1 METNPVEEIKNKIDI
16 VQVIGSYIEVK
27 PAGRNF
33 KARCPFHG
41 EKTPSFMISP
51 DRQTWHCFGSCN
63 EGGDVFSFLMKYE
76 NIEFYEA
83 LKILAEKAGVELKKL
98 SPEDQKQFGILYD
111 INDAMKDFYRQE
123 LQKNPKVLEY
133 IKGRGLTE
141 ETIREFELGFAPQ
154 AWDQATLHLTG
165 KGFKSQDIE
174 RAGINFRTERGSY
187 VDRFRGR
194 IMFPIWNHTGKVV
207 GFTGRI
213 MPEYDTGETGKYI
226 NSPETPIFNKS
237 RVLYG
242 FNKAKNHIREM
253 QFALLVEGQMDLIM
267 CVQDGLKNAVATSG
281 TALTAD
287 HLKTLK
293 KQTENVMFSFDN
305 DEAGQ
310 KAAERSIDLAKGLD
324 FNVKILSLG
333 EHKDPADA
341 IKAKP
346 GIMKEFA
353 KAAKEAMEF
362 YFERYLSH
370 GESFK
375 NDPAKFKKNLH
386 IVLEKIKALPSAVER
401 EHWIRQLAQKVN
413 VSEHVLQEDMAHIE
427 VTVPLEMRLKGVL
440 SGAEGRPIK
449 EATLQEVQEEKM
461 RIDLIAERA
470 LKMALMQDEFMK
482 KFAGYAKYLPKRYR
496 RIYDAA
502 VDKTAIDD
510 PAVLDE
516 VYTFTLRAGMDTEAA
531 DPEKEI
537 KEFDELLR
545 QLRVEALK
553 EKQMVVMR
561 AVRQA
566 ERLGDEEKATH
577 YLKLFDEVSKLLQ
590 NER

>member
-1 METNPVEEIKNKIDI
+1 MDINPVEQIKERLDI

-63 EGGDVFSFLMKYE
+63 EGGDVFSFVMKYE

-111 INDAMKDFYRQE
+111 INDAAKEFYKQE
-123 LQKNPKVLEY
+123 LQRNPKVLEY
-133 IKGRGLTE
+133 IKERGLMN
-141 ETIREFELGFAPQ
+141 ETVQEFELGFAPQ
-154 AWDQATLHLTG
+154 AWDATTVHLTA
-165 KGFKSQDIE
+165 KGFKADDIE
-174 RAGINFRTERGSY
+174 RAGISFRTERGTY

-194 IMFPIWNHTGKVV
+194 IMFPIWNHVGKVV
-207 GFTGRI
+207 GFSGRI
-213 MPEYDTGETGKYI
+213 LPEYDTGEAGKYI

-253 QFALLVEGQMDLIM
+253 KFALLVEGQMDLLM

-324 FNVKILSLG
+324 FNVKILLLKDF
-333 EHKDPADA
+333 KDPADA
-341 IKAKP
+341 IRAKP
-346 GIMKEFA
+346 GIMKTYA
-353 KAAKEAMEF
+353 KQAREAMEF

-386 IVLEKIKALPSAVER
+386 IVLAKIKALPSAVER
-401 EHWIRQLAQKVN
+401 EHWIGQLAQLIN
-413 VSEHVLQEDMAHIE
+413 MSEHVLQEDMARIE
-427 VTVPLEMRLKGVL
+427 LIVPLEMRPKQ
-440 SGAEGRPIK
+440 E

-461 RIDLIAERA
+461 RIDLVAERA
-470 LKMALMQDEFMK
+470 LNMALMREEFMGQL
-482 KFAGYAKYLPKRYR
+482 AEYAKYLPKRYR

-502 VDKTAIDD
+502 TEKTAVDD
-510 PAVLDE
+510 PGLMDE
-516 VYTFTLRAGMDTEAA
+516 LHTFTLRAGMEREEA
-531 DPEKEI
+531 DPEKAAN
-537 KEFDELLR
+537 EFAQLLSQLR
-545 QLRVEALK
+545 QEALK
-553 EKQMVVMR
+553 EKQMVIMR
-561 AVRQA
+561 AIRQA
-566 ERLGDEEKATH
+566 NRQGDAEKAVQ

-590 NER
+590 NEK

>member
-1 METNPVEEIKNKIDI
+1 MDTNPIEQIKERLDI

-41 EKTPSFMISP
+41 EKTPSFMIAP

-98 SPEDQKQFGILYD
+98 SPEDQKQFGVLYD
-111 INDAMKDFYRQE
+111 INAAVKDFYKQQ
-123 LQKNPKVLEY
+123 LAQNQKILEY
-133 IKGRGLTE
+133 IKSRGL
-141 ETIREFELGFAPQ
+141 IDKAVQEFELGFAPQ
-154 AWDQATLHLTG
+154 SWDAATIHLAS
-165 KGFKSQDIE
+165 KGFQSEDIE
-174 RAGINFRTERGSY
+174 RAGINFRTERGTY

-194 IMFPIWNHTGKVV
+194 VMFPIWNHTGKVV
-207 GFTGRI
+207 GFSGRI
-213 MPEYDTGETGKYI
+213 LPEYDTGDAGKYI

-242 FNKAKNHIREM
+242 FHKAKNHIREM
-253 QFALLVEGQMDLIM
+253 GFALLVEGQMDLLM
-267 CVQDGLKNAVATSG
+267 CVQDGLKNVVATSG

-287 HLKTLK
+287 HLKTIK
-293 KQTENVMFSFDN
+293 KQTDNVMFSFDN

-310 KAAERSIDLAKGLD
+310 KAAERSIDLAKNLD
-324 FNVKILSLG
+324 FNVKILSVKDY
-333 EHKDPADA
+333 KDPADA

-346 GIMKEFA
+346 GVMVEYA

-375 NDPAKFKKNLH
+375 NNAPLFKKNLH
-386 IVLEKIKALPSAVER
+386 IVLAKIKALPSAVER
-401 EHWIRQLAQKVN
+401 EHWVRQLARIVN
-413 VSEHVLQEDMAHIE
+413 INEHVLLEDMTRIE
-427 VTVPLEMRLKGVL
+427 LVVPLEMRPKQE
-440 SGAEGRPIK
+440 A
-449 EATLQEVQEEKM
+449 ATLQEVQEKKM

-470 LKMALMQDEFMK
+470 LRMAMIKDEFMGQL
-482 KFAGYAKYLPKRYR
+482 AEYAKYLPKRYR

-502 VDKTAIDD
+502 LDKTAVDD
-510 PAVLDE
+510 PELTEDLHA
-516 VYTFTLRAGMDTEAA
+516 FTLRAGMEAEER
-531 DPEKEI
+531 DPQKAER
-537 KEFDELLR
+537 EFGQLLG
-545 QLRVEALK
+545 QLRHEALK
-553 EKQMVVMR
+553 EKQMVIMR
-561 AVRQA
+561 AIHNA
-566 ERLGDEEKATH
+566 ERQGDAEKSTH

-590 NER
+590 NEK

>member
-1 METNPVEEIKNKIDI
+1 MDNPIEQIKERLDI

-41 EKTPSFMISP
+41 EKTPSFMIAP

-63 EGGDVFSFLMKYE
+63 EGGDVFSFVMKYE

-83 LKILAEKAGVELKKL
+83 LKLLAEKAGVELKKL

-111 INDAMKDFYRQE
+111 INDAVKDFYKQQ
-123 LQKNPKVLEY
+123 LQQNPKVLEY
-133 IKGRGLTE
+133 IKSRGLTE
-141 ETIREFELGFAPQ
+141 VAIKEFELGFAPQ
-154 AWDQATLHLTG
+154 SWDAATIHLKS
-165 KGFKSQDIE
+165 KGFQPEDIE
-174 RAGINFRTERGSY
+174 RAGVNFLTERGSF

-207 GFTGRI
+207 GFSGRLL
-213 MPEYDTGETGKYI
+213 PEYDTGDAGKYI

-253 QFALLVEGQMDLIM
+253 KFALLVEGQMDLLM
-267 CVQDGLKNAVATSG
+267 CVQDGLKNVVATSG

-293 KQTENVMFSFDN
+293 KQTDNVMFSFDN

-310 KAAERSIDLAKGLD
+310 KAAERSIDLAKNLD
-324 FNVKILSLG
+324 FNVKILSVKDY
-333 EHKDPADA
+333 KDPADA
-341 IKAKP
+341 IKAQP
-346 GIMKEFA
+346 GIMVTYA

-375 NDPAKFKKNLH
+375 NNAPLFKKNLH
-386 IVLEKIKALPSAVER
+386 IVLAKIKALPSAVER
-401 EHWIRQLAQKVN
+401 DHWIEELAKLLPMRGITADQLK
-413 VSEHVLQEDMAHIE
+413 EDMRHIE
-427 VTVPLEMRLKGVL
+427 LTVPLEMRPKGAL
-440 SGAEGRPIK
+440 SGVEG
-449 EATLQEVQEEKM
+449 TLQEVQEEKM

-470 LKMALMQDEFMK
+470 LRMAMIREDFMRQ
-482 KFAGYAKYLPKRYR
+482 FEEYAKYLPKRYR

-502 VDKTAIDD
+502 AEKTPIDD
-510 PAVLDE
+510 PGLMDE
-516 VYTFTLRAGMDTEAA
+516 LHTFTLRAGMDVEDA
-531 DPEKEI
+531 DPEKVE
-537 KEFDELLR
+537 KEFVGLLS
-545 QLRVEALK
+545 QLRREALK

-561 AVRQA
+561 AIRQA
-566 ERLGDEEKATH
+566 ERQGDAEKSTH

-590 NER
+590 NEK

>member
-1 METNPVEEIKNKIDI
+1 METNPVEEIKNRIDI

-41 EKTPSFMISP
+41 EKTASFMISP

-111 INDAMKDFYRQE
+111 INDAVKDFYRQE
-123 LQKNPKVLEY
+123 LQRNPKVLEY

-141 ETIREFELGFAPQ
+141 ETIKEFEIGFAPQ
-154 AWDQATLHLTG
+154 AWDQATIYLTG
-165 KGFKSQDIE
+165 KGFKAPDIE
-174 RAGINFRTERGSY
+174 RAGINFRTERGTY

-213 MPEYDTGETGKYI
+213 LPEYDTGETGKYI

-253 QFALLVEGQMDLIM
+253 KFALLVEGQMDLIM
-267 CVQDGLKNAVATSG
+267 CHQDGLKNAVATSG
-281 TALTAD
+281 TALTTD

-293 KQTENVMFSFDN
+293 KQTDNVMFSFDN

-310 KAAERSIDLAKGLD
+310 KAAERSIDLAKNLD
-324 FNVKILSLG
+324 FNVKILSIKDY
-333 EHKDPADA
+333 KDPADA
-341 IKAKP
+341 IKAQP
-346 GIMKEFA
+346 GIMRTYA
-353 KAAKEAMEF
+353 KQAKEAMEF
-362 YFERYLSH
+362 YFDRYLSH

-375 NDPAKFKKNLH
+375 NDAPKFKKNLH
-386 IVLEKIKALPSAVER
+386 IALEKIKALPSAVER
-401 EHWIRQLAQKVN
+401 EHWVRQLARMVN
-413 VSEHVLQEDMAHIE
+413 IGEHVLREDMEKIE
-427 VTVPLEMRLKGVL
+427 IMVPLEMRPKQ
-440 SGAEGRPIK
+440 E
-449 EATLQEVQEEKM
+449 EATIQEVEKEKM
-461 RIDLIAERA
+461 RIDLISERA
-470 LKMALMQDEFMK
+470 LKMAIVNDAYMQKFDE
-482 KFAGYAKYLPKRYR
+482 YAKYLPKRYR
-496 RIYDAA
+496 RIYDGAM
-502 VDKTAIDD
+502 DKTAIDD
-510 PAVLDE
+510 PTILDE
-516 VYTFTLRAGMDTEAA
+516 VHTFALRAGMDMQEG
-531 DPEKEI
+531 DPDKIE

-545 QLRVEALK
+545 QLRYEALK
-553 EKQMVVMR
+553 EKQMLIMK
-561 AVRQA
+561 AIRQA
-566 ERLGDEEKATH
+566 ERLGDEEKAAH
-577 YLKLFDEVSKLLQ
+577 YLKQFDEVSKLLQ

>member
-1 METNPVEEIKNKIDI
+1 MVTENPIEEIKEKIDI

-98 SPEDQKQFGILYD
+98 SPEDQKQFGVLYD
-111 INDAMKDFYRQE
+111 INDAVKEFYKQE
-123 LQKNPKVLEY
+123 LQKNPKVFEY
-133 IKGRGLTE
+133 IKSRGLTE
-141 ETIREFELGFAPQ
+141 ETIKEFELGFAPQ
-154 AWDQATLHLTG
+154 AWDQATLYLKG
-165 KGFKSQDIE
+165 KGFKEQDIE
-174 RAGINFRTERGSY
+174 RAGINFRTERGTY

-213 MPEYDTGETGKYI
+213 LPEYDTGETGKYI

-242 FNKAKNHIREM
+242 YNKAKNHIREM

-333 EHKDPADA
+333 EYKDPADA
-341 IKAKP
+341 VKAKP
-346 GIMKEFA
+346 GIMREFA

-375 NDPAKFKKNLH
+375 ADPAKFRKNLH

-413 VSEHVLQEDMAHIE
+413 VSEHVLKEDMEHVE
-427 VTVPLEMRLKGVL
+427 VTVPLEMRPKR
-440 SGAEGRPIK
+440 E
-449 EATLQEVQEEKM
+449 EATLQEVEEEKM

-470 LKMALMQDEFMK
+470 LKMAMIKEDFLKQ
-482 KFAGYAKYLPKRYR
+482 FAEYAKYLPKRYR
-496 RIYDAA
+496 SIYDTAMDKAA
-502 VDKTAIDD
+502 VSDSKL
-510 PAVLDE
+510 LDE
-516 VYTFTLRAGMDTEAA
+516 LHNFTLRAGMEKEEV
-531 DPEKEI
+531 DPEKAK
-537 KEFDELLR
+537 KEFNELLK
-545 QLRVEALK
+545 QLRHEALK

-561 AVRQA
+561 AIRQA
-566 ERLGDEEKATH
+566 ERIGDEEKATH

-590 NER
+590 NES

>member
-1 METNPVEEIKNKIDI
+1 MQGVHNMDTNQIEQIKEKLDI

-63 EGGDVFSFLMKYE
+63 EGGDVFSFVMKYE

-83 LKILAEKAGVELKKL
+83 LKLLAEKAGVELKKL

-111 INDAMKDFYRQE
+111 INDAAKDFYRQE
-123 LQKNPKVLEY
+123 FERNPKIAAYVKE
-133 IKGRGLTE
+133 RGLTE
-141 ETIREFELGFAPQ
+141 DTIREFEIGFAPQ
-154 AWDQATLHLTG
+154 AWDQATAYLTA
-165 KGFKSQDIE
+165 KGFAAADIE
-174 RAGINFRTERGSY
+174 RAGINFRTERGTY
-187 VDRFRGR
+187 GDRFRGR

-207 GFTGRI
+207 GFSGRI
-213 MPEYDTGETGKYI
+213 LPEYDTGEAGKYI

-253 QFALLVEGQMDLIM
+253 KFALLVEGQMDLLM
-267 CVQDGLKNAVATSG
+267 CHQDGLKNAVATSG

-293 KQTENVMFSFDN
+293 KQTDNIMFSFDN

-324 FNVKILSLG
+324 FNVKVLLIKDF
-333 EHKDPADA
+333 KDPADA
-341 IKAKP
+341 IRAKP
-346 GIMKEFA
+346 GSMTGYARE
-353 KAAKEAMEF
+353 AKEAMEF
-362 YFERYLSH
+362 YFARYLSH

-375 NDPAKFKKNLH
+375 NDPVTFKKNLH
-386 IVLEKIKALPSAVER
+386 VVLAKIKALPSAVER
-401 EHWIRQLAQKVN
+401 EHWIGQLAQLIN
-413 VSEHVLQEDMAHIE
+413 MSEHVLREDMERVA
-427 VTVPLEMRLKGVL
+427 VVVPLEMRPKQG
-440 SGAEGRPIK
+440 
-449 EATLQEVQEEKM
+449 EATLQEVREEKM
-461 RIDLIAERA
+461 RIDLVAERA
-470 LKMALMQDEFMK
+470 LNMALMREDLMRQLAE
-482 KFAGYAKYLPKRYR
+482 YAKYLPKRYR

-502 VDKTAIDD
+502 VGKPGIDD
-510 PAVLDE
+510 PGLMDE
-516 VYTFTLRAGMDTEAA
+516 LHTFALRAGMESEEA
-531 DPEKEI
+531 DPEKAAH
-537 KEFDELLR
+537 EFIQLLSQLR
-545 QLRVEALK
+545 QEALK
-553 EKQMVVMR
+553 EKQMVIMR
-561 AVRQA
+561 AIRQA
-566 ERLGDEEKATH
+566 DRQGDAERSTH

-590 NER
+590 NEK

>member
-1 METNPVEEIKNKIDI
+1 MDNPIEQIKERLDI

-41 EKTPSFMISP
+41 EKTPSFMIAP

-63 EGGDVFSFLMKYE
+63 EGGDVFSFVMKYE

-83 LKILAEKAGVELKKL
+83 LKLLAEKAGVELKKL

-111 INDAMKDFYRQE
+111 INDAVKDFYQQE
-123 LQKNPKVLEY
+123 LQRDPKIMAY
-133 IKGRGLTE
+133 IKERGLTE
-141 ETIREFELGFAPQ
+141 ATIKEFELGFAPQ
-154 AWDQATLHLTG
+154 SWDAATIYLTA
-165 KGFKSQDIE
+165 KDFTAPDIE
-174 RAGINFRTERGSY
+174 RAGINFRTDRGTY

-194 IMFPIWNHTGKVV
+194 IMFPIWNHTGKTV
-207 GFTGRI
+207 GFSGRI
-213 MPEYDTGETGKYI
+213 LPEYDKGDAGKYI

-242 FNKAKNHIREM
+242 FNKAKSHIREM
-253 QFALLVEGQMDLIM
+253 KFALLVEGQMDLLM
-267 CVQDGLKNAVATSG
+267 CAQDGLKNVVATSG

-324 FNVKILSLG
+324 FNVKILLVRDF
-333 EHKDPADA
+333 KDPADA

-346 GIMKEFA
+346 GIMVAYAKE
-353 KAAKEAMEF
+353 AKEAMEF

-375 NDPAKFKKNLH
+375 NDPTKFKKNLH
-386 IVLEKIKALPSAVER
+386 IVLAKIKALPSAVER
-401 EHWIRQLAQKVN
+401 EHWIRQLARLVN
-413 VSEHVLQEDMAHIE
+413 ISEHILQEDMTRVETI
-427 VTVPLEMRLKGVL
+427 VPLEL
-440 SGAEGRPIK
+440 RPK
-449 EATLQEVQEEKM
+449 QEEVTLQAVQEEKM
-461 RIDLIAERA
+461 RIDLVAERA
-470 LKMALMQDEFMK
+470 LNMALIREDFMK
-482 KFAGYAKYLPKRYR
+482 QLAEYAKYLPKRYR

-502 VDKTAIDD
+502 TGKEAIDD
-510 PAVLDE
+510 PKIMDE
-516 VYTFTLRAGMDTEAA
+516 LHTVRLRAGMEMEDA
-531 DPEKEI
+531 DPEKAA
-537 KEFDELLR
+537 KEFVLLLSQLR
-545 QLRVEALK
+545 QEALK

-561 AVRQA
+561 AIRQA
-566 ERLGDEEKATH
+566 ERQGDAEKSTH

>member
-1 METNPVEEIKNKIDI
+1 MSAENPIEEIKEKIDI

-41 EKTPSFMISP
+41 EKTPSFMISA

-111 INDAMKDFYRQE
+111 INDAVKEFYKQE
-123 LQKNPKVLEY
+123 LFRNPKVLEY
-133 IKGRGLTE
+133 VKGRGLTD
-141 ETIREFELGFAPQ
+141 ETIKEFELGFAPQ
-154 AWDQATLHLTG
+154 AWDQATLYLKN
-165 KGFKSQDIE
+165 KGFRPDDIE
-174 RAGINFRTERGSY
+174 RAGINFRTERGTY

-207 GFTGRI
+207 GFTARI
-213 MPEYDTGETGKYI
+213 LPEFDTGDTGKYI

-237 RVLYG
+237 KVLYG
-242 FNKAKNHIREM
+242 YNKAKNHIREM
-253 QFALLVEGQMDLIM
+253 QFALLVEGQMDVLM
-267 CVQDGLKNAVATSG
+267 CVQGGLKNVVATSG

-293 KQTENVMFSFDN
+293 KQTENIMFSFDN

-310 KAAERSIDLAKGLD
+310 KAAERSIDLAKNLD

-333 EHKDPADA
+333 EYKDPADA

-346 GIMKEFA
+346 GVMVQYA

-375 NDPAKFKKNLH
+375 NDPAKFRKNLH

-401 EHWIRQLAQKVN
+401 EHWIRQLAQRVN
-413 VSEHVLQEDMAHIE
+413 VSEHVLKEDMEHIE
-427 VTVPLEMRLKGVL
+427 VTVPLEMRPKQ
-440 SGAEGRPIK
+440 EEI
-449 EATLQEVQEEKM
+449 TLQEVEDEKM

-470 LKMALMQDEFMK
+470 LKMALVREDLLKEF
-482 KFAGYAKYLPKRYR
+482 AEYAKYLPKRYR
-496 RIYDAA
+496 KIYDAA
-502 VDKTAIDD
+502 LDRSAIDD
-510 PAVLDE
+510 PKLLDE
-516 VYTFTLRAGMDTEAA
+516 LHTFTLRAGMDAGGA
-531 DPEKEI
+531 DPDREL
-537 KEFDELLR
+537 KEFNELLR
-545 QLRVEALK
+545 QLRHEALK

-561 AVRQA
+561 AIRQA
-566 ERLGDEEKATH
+566 ERQGDEEKATH

>member
-1 METNPVEEIKNKIDI
+1 MSVDNPIEEIKEKIDI

-41 EKTPSFMISP
+41 EKTPSFMISA

-111 INDAMKDFYRQE
+111 INDAVKEFYKLE
-123 LQKNPKVLEY
+123 LNRNPKVAEY
-133 IKGRGLTE
+133 IKTRGLTE
-141 ETIREFELGFAPQ
+141 DTVKEFELGFAPQ
-154 AWDQATLHLTG
+154 SWDAATIYLTN
-165 KGFKSQDIE
+165 KGFKAPDIE
-174 RAGINFRTERGSY
+174 RAGINFRTERGTY

-194 IMFPIWNHTGKVV
+194 IMFPIANNTGKVV
-207 GFTGRI
+207 GFTARI
-213 MPEYDTGETGKYI
+213 LPEFDKGDSGKYI

-242 FNKAKNHIREM
+242 YNKAKNHIREM
-253 QFALLVEGQMDLIM
+253 QFALLVEGQMDVLM

-287 HLKTLK
+287 HLKTLR

-310 KAAERSIDLAKGLD
+310 KAAERSIDLAKSLD

-333 EHKDPADA
+333 EYKDPADA

-346 GIMKEFA
+346 GIMVEYA
-353 KAAKEAMEF
+353 KKAKEAMEF

-375 NDPAKFKKNLH
+375 NDPAKFRKNLH
-386 IVLEKIKALPSAVER
+386 IVLEKIKALLSAGER
-401 EHWIRQLAQKVN
+401 EHWLNQLAQKEN
-413 VSEHVLQEDMAHIE
+413 VREHILKEDMEHAE
-427 VTVPLEMRLKGVL
+427 VAVPLAV
-440 SGAEGRPIK
+440 RPK
-449 EATLQEVQEEKM
+449 QEEVTLQEVEEEKM
-461 RIDLIAERA
+461 RIDLIADRV
-470 LKMALMQDEFMK
+470 LKMALVREDLLKELEE
-482 KFAGYAKYLPKRYR
+482 YAKYLPRQYR
-496 RIYDAA
+496 RIYDTAM
-502 VDKTAIDD
+502 DKSVVSDLRL
-510 PAVLDE
+510 LDE
-516 VYTFTLRAGMDTEAA
+516 LHTFTLRAGMEVGEV
-531 DPEKEI
+531 DPEKTI
-537 KEFDELLR
+537 KEFKELMF
-545 QLRVEALK
+545 QLRNKALK
-553 EKQMVVMR
+553 EKLEIITR
-561 AVRQA
+561 AIRQA
-566 ERLGDEEKATH
+566 EHKRDKEKEEH

-590 NER
+590 NEK

>member
-1 METNPVEEIKNKIDI
+1 MSIENPIEEIKNRIDI

-41 EKTPSFMISP
+41 EKTASFMISQ

-111 INDAMKDFYRQE
+111 INDAAKEFYKKQ

-133 IKGRGLTE
+133 IKSRGLTE
-141 ETIREFELGFAPQ
+141 ETISDFELGFAPQ
-154 AWDQATLHLTG
+154 EYEAITRELVNVG
-165 KGFKSQDIE
+165 KFDIQDIE
-174 RAGINFRTERGSY
+174 RAGLNFRTERGTY
-187 VDRFRGR
+187 TDRFRGR
-194 IMFPIWNHTGKVV
+194 IMFPISNHTGKVI

-213 MPEYDTGETGKYI
+213 LPEYDTGETGKYI
-226 NSPETPIFNKS
+226 NSPETAIFNKS

-242 FNKAKNHIREM
+242 FHKAKNHIREM
-253 QFALLVEGQMDLIM
+253 KFALLVEGQMDLLM
-267 CVQDGLKNAVATSG
+267 CVQDGLKNVVATSG

-293 KQTENVMFSFDN
+293 KQTDNIMFSFDN

-310 KAAERSIDLAKGLD
+310 KAAERSIDLAKNLD
-324 FNVKILSLG
+324 FNVKILSVTDY
-333 EHKDPADA
+333 KDPADA
-341 IKAKP
+341 IKDKP
-346 GIMKEFA
+346 GIMRVYAKE
-353 KAAKEAMEF
+353 AKEAMEF
-362 YFERYLSH
+362 YFARYLSH

-375 NDPAKFKKNLH
+375 NNAPLFKKNLH

-401 EHWIRQLAQKVN
+401 EHWIRQLAQLVN
-413 VSEHVLQEDMAHIE
+413 ISEHILQEDMSKVE
-427 VTVPLEMRLKGVL
+427 VVVPLEMRPKR
-440 SGAEGRPIK
+440 E
-449 EATLQEVQEEKM
+449 EATLQEVEAEKM
-461 RIDLIAERA
+461 RIDLIAERV
-470 LKMALMQDEFMK
+470 LRMAMIKESFMK
-482 KFAGYAKYLPKRYR
+482 GLEEYAKYLPARYR
-496 RIYDAA
+496 RIYDAS
-502 VDKTAIDD
+502 VNKETVDD
-510 PAVLDE
+510 PKLMDDLH
-516 VYTFTLRAGMDTEAA
+516 TFRMRAGTDVEDI
-531 DPEKEI
+531 DPDKVEKE
-537 KEFDELLR
+537 FGELLR
-545 QLRVEALK
+545 QLRTEALK

-561 AVRQA
+561 AIRQA
-566 ERLGDEEKATH
+566 ERQGDTEKALH

-590 NER
+590 N

>member
-1 METNPVEEIKNKIDI
+1 MSADNPIEEIKEKLDI

-41 EKTPSFMISP
+41 EKTASFMISP
-51 DRQTWHCFGSCN
+51 ERQTWHCFGSCN
-63 EGGDVFSFLMKYE
+63 EGGDVISFLMKYE

-111 INDAMKDFYRQE
+111 INDAAKNFYKEE
-123 LQKNPKVLEY
+123 LRKNPKVLEY

-141 ETIREFELGFAPQ
+141 ETIREFEIGFAPQ
-154 AWDQATLHLTG
+154 AWDHATIFLKG
-165 KGFKSQDIE
+165 KGFLPDDIE
-174 RAGINFRTERGSY
+174 RAGIDFKTERGTY

-207 GFTGRI
+207 GFSGRI
-213 MPEYDTGETGKYI
+213 LPEYDTGETGKYI

-253 QFALLVEGQMDLIM
+253 KFALLVEGQMDLLM
-267 CVQDGLKNAVATSG
+267 CVQDGLKNVVATSG
-281 TALTAD
+281 TALTTD

-293 KQTENVMFSFDN
+293 KQTENIMFSFDN

-324 FNVKILSLG
+324 FNVKILSIQDY
-333 EHKDPADA
+333 KDPADA

-346 GIMKEFA
+346 GIMIEYA
-353 KAAKEAMEF
+353 KQAREAMEF

-375 NDPAKFKKNLH
+375 KDAPTFKKNLH
-386 IVLEKIKALPSAVER
+386 IVLGKIKALPSAVER
-401 EHWIRQLAQKVN
+401 EHWIKELAQRVD
-413 VSEHVLQEDMAHIE
+413 VSEHVLQEDMEKVE
-427 VTVPLEMRLKGVL
+427 VVTPLEMRPKQ
-440 SGAEGRPIK
+440 E
-449 EATLQEVQEEKM
+449 EATLQEVAEEKM
-461 RIDLIAERA
+461 RIDLIAERI
-470 LKMALMQDEFMK
+470 LNMALIKEAFWKRLDE
-482 KFAGYAKYLPKRYR
+482 YAKYLPKRYR

-502 VDKTAIDD
+502 VDKTAVDD
-510 PAVLDE
+510 PALMDE
-516 VYTFTLRAGMDTEAA
+516 IHTLTLRADMNAQEA
-531 DPEKEI
+531 DPQKEEKE
-537 KEFDELLR
+537 FGELLR
-545 QLRVEALK
+545 QLRQEALK

-566 ERLGDEEKATH
+566 ERLGDEENKVK

-590 NER
+590 NEG